1 MVFAPV
7 PSAPPLLITSELMLT
22 LTLPAKV
29 LDAFKISVPTPTLV
43 RPPAPPLPMGL
54 LNVTVFAPVS
64 IVPVPGNDSVRV
76 DTSVVV
82 AAPYCNPPPLKE
94 MVAPVPRLLKL
105 VKLINPPVDRKSVV
119 DGKSVKV

>member
-7 PSAPPLLITSELMLT
+7 PNAPPLLITREPVLT

-29 LDAFKISVPTPTLV
+29 LDVFKISVPTPTLV
-43 RPPAPPLPMGL
+43 RPPAPPLRMGV
-54 LNVTVFAPVS
+54 LNVTVFAAVS

-94 MVAPVPRLLKL
+94 RVAPVTRLLKL
-105 VKLINPPVDRKSVV
+105 VKLINPPFNVRLDRKST
-119 DGKSVKV
+119 